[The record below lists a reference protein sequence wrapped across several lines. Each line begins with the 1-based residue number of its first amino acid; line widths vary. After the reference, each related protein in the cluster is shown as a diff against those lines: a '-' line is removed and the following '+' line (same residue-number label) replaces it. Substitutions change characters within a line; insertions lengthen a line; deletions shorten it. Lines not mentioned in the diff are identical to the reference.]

1 MQHARDLAANR
12 KESHMVDKPQAHNPR
27 SLKESPIGFEKTKLG
42 NENTR
47 KAIKRILAKRAKRT
61 ETGKP
66 QHQP

>member
-1 MQHARDLAANR
+1 
-12 KESHMVDKPQAHNPR
+12 MVDQPQTHNPR
-27 SLKESPIGFEKTKLG
+27 SLKASPIGFEKTKLG

-66 QHQP
+66 HHQP

>member
-1 MQHARDLAANR
+1 
-12 KESHMVDKPQAHNPR
+12 MVDKPQAHNPR
-27 SLKESPIGFEKTKLG
+27 SFKEFPIGFEKAKLG

-66 QHQP
+66 HHQP

>member
-1 MQHARDLAANR
+1 
-12 KESHMVDKPQAHNPR
+12 MVDKPQAHNPGA
-27 SLKESPIGFEKTKLG
+27 LKESPIGFEKTKLG

-66 QHQP
+66 HYQP